1 MQSSFDPVP
10 YLTDPVVRKAYLDP
24 NTLRKPIADWP
35 KCRPAHVNCSR
46 QQLLKLAAKWDDV
59 GALRIVPAEQ
69 VNESELVGL
78 FAIPKDREFDR
89 LIIDPT
95 TINSRCQGYSNFTRL
110 LAPGALLTQLH
121 LDDGE
126 VARFSADDLTE
137 IYYTYVV
144 SDERS
149 KRNALRMKFDAS
161 EVRHFKA
168 FQPGLHVG
176 SVFLCLATLGMG
188 DQLSV
193 EVAQQSHWNVLAF
206 RAGAMLPG
214 ELLAYR
220 RPFPRTATVEML
232 AIDDHVVCQKL
243 SASEAA
249 SEQPKR
255 DTLIFER
262 SGQAYRDVGLVQ
274 HPKKRKRNLQRGTLL
289 GAEVDGEAGWV
300 AAPRHRVGALMM
312 ATAVVARKGVCTPA
326 LLSSLLGLWVHVLMY
341 RRPALSI
348 LGAAFSDA
356 QKEPR
361 NRVIALQRATLNEL
375 LALVMLGPVPQTDI
389 RVGYVPRLYSMD
401 ASPAGAGIAYAPVP
415 EEVIKE
421 LWRHGEH
428 RGYYTKLEGGATALL
443 REQGFDTEPWFGA
456 PENFLPGPKVVV
468 PTPLREGVLY
478 DVAELF
484 GSEKNW
490 TVAHAKLG
498 LRCCPDLLCQ
508 GQPASLLRL
517 LQQPFWREV
526 VGLVLRGV
534 VREWHFGPASLSF
547 SLLQTPRRR
556 SKLQPLGFDLRDP
569 TTKDHNSAAQRL
581 AFLLSLIVTDG
592 KLFSV
597 AEPKGSVMFRLHCFR
612 VLVLQGA
619 VYSRVQHQHFGSP
632 FANCTIWL
640 HNKPWVHEATK
651 SSTVRRTE
659 DCLPVVGRCTSR
671 VVQRLQELC
680 RPSVSGILGDID
692 PGGYTMSKLASLL
705 PCPLCERLAAGS
717 LAETAGQAPL
727 MPLSAKARALKEA
740 WDFVDLHAP
749 GRVCP

>member
-1 MQSSFDPVP
+1 MGVHISGYRPKWQCPPSFDPVP
-10 YLTDPVVRKAYLDP
+10 YLTDPVVRNAYLDP
-24 NTLRKPIADWP
+24 NTLRKPSTDWP

-46 QQLLKLAAKWDDV
+46 QQLLKLAAKWDAV
-59 GALRIVPAEQ
+59 GALRIVCAEQ
-69 VNESELVGL
+69 VDESELVGL

-95 TINSRCQGYSNFTRL
+95 TINSRCQGYSNFTKL

-121 LDDGE
+121 LDNGE

-137 IYYTYVV
+137 MYYTYVV

-149 KRNALRMKFDAS
+149 RRNTIRMKFDAS
-161 EVRHFKA
+161 EVQHFKA
-168 FQPGLHVG
+168 FRPGLHVG

-214 ELLAYR
+214 EVLAYR

-243 SASEAA
+243 SAGEAA
-249 SEQPKR
+249 KDQPKR

-262 SGQAYRDVGLVQ
+262 SAQAYRDVGLVQ

-289 GAEVDGEAGWV
+289 GAEVDGEEGWV
-300 AAPRHRVGALMM
+300 AAPRHRVGTLMM
-312 ATAVVARKGVCTPA
+312 ATSLVARKGVCTPA

-348 LGAAFSDA
+348 LGVAFSDA

-375 LALVMLGPVPQTDI
+375 LALVMLGPVLQTDI

-401 ASPAGAGIAYAPVP
+401 ASPEGAGIAYAPVP
-415 EEVIKE
+415 DEVVKE

-456 PENFLPGPKVVV
+456 AENFLPGPKGVV

-484 GSEKNW
+484 GSGRNR
-490 TVAHAKLG
+490 TAAHAKLG

-508 GQPASLLRL
+508 GQPASLLSL
-517 LQQPFWREV
+517 LQKPFWLEV

-547 SLLQTPRRR
+547 SLLRTPRRR

-569 TTKDHNSAAQRL
+569 VTQNHNSAAQRL

-597 AEPKGSVMFRLHCFR
+597 AQPKGSVMFRLHCFR

-619 VYSRVQHQHFGSP
+619 VYSRVQHQHFGGAGRPSP
-632 FANCTIWL
+632 TALCGCTTNPGCMKPLGPELLGAPRTVCPWL
-640 HNKPWVHEATK
+640 AAAPVAPCSACK
-651 SSTVRRTE
+651 SS
-659 DCLPVVGRCTSR
+659 
-671 VVQRLQELC
+671 
-680 RPSVSGILGDID
+680 
-692 PGGYTMSKLASLL
+692 
-705 PCPLCERLAAGS
+705 AA
-717 LAETAGQAPL
+717 P
-727 MPLSAKARALKEA
+727 R
-740 WDFVDLHAP
+740 
-749 GRVCP
+749 